1 MGRVTEE
8 EATRAIE
15 LARTVPGAV
24 KVVRLVDVITP
35 EQLRNIK
42 GR

>member
-1 MGRVTEE
+1 VTRVIRILEVLSE
-8 EATRAIE
+8 DELVRISNTRAAQP
-15 LARTVPGAV
+15 AR
-24 KVVRLVDVITP
+24 DVITP